1 MIREKQKGNERGTGY
16 SNCSSAGGK
25 IGCRIGHRI
34 GGRTFDGCHAFD
46 AIYSG
51 RCSHEVSVAMWEH
64 PDWYAICTR
73 ARHEQV
79 VRQQLT
85 HKGIETFLPTTT
97 RWSRWKD
104 RRKKIE
110 WPLFT
115 GYCFARFNLLNTL
128 RILQCSGVLQI
139 VSVSNQPAAIPE
151 SEITS
156 LKLLIESQ
164 IGCDPCP
171 FIREGAMVEVIG
183 GPLRGVVGRLL
194 TKNAKAA
201 SVVLSVESI
210 GQAVRVQVDAGDI
223 DLR

>member
-1 MIREKQKGNERGTGY
+1 MG
-16 SNCSSAGGK
+16 
-25 IGCRIGHRI
+25 
-34 GGRTFDGCHAFD
+34 D
-46 AIYSG
+46 
-51 RCSHEVSVAMWEH
+51 H
-64 PDWYAICTR
+64 PAWYAICTR
-73 ARHEQV
+73 SRHEHV

-85 HKGIETFLPTTT
+85 LKGIENFLPTTI

-110 WPLFT
+110 WPLFA
-115 GYCFARFNLLNTL
+115 GYCFARFDPVNVLP
-128 RILQCSGVLQI
+128 ILQCAGVLQI

-151 SEITS
+151 NEIIS
-156 LKLLIESQ
+156 LKLLVDSQ
-164 IGCDPCP
+164 ITCDPCP

-210 GQAVRVQVDAGDI
+210 GQAVRVQVDAVDI
-223 DLR
+223 DLQ